1 MRTALSLTI
10 LAITVAVVGACDT
23 ACGAYPY
30 DHYITIQDPG
40 HGQYCHYTVTDTA
53 DYLLDRQDFIDF
65 TNANGCPWAQQAI
78 PPGDW
83 HIDRDITLRLEL
95 NGSITILPEGYFEQS
110 SPAPVNLGLIYLA
123 VGAVGLIV
131 VIIAV
136 GKIQGRRP

>member
-1 MRTALSLTI
+1 MRTGLSLTI
-10 LAITVAVVGACDT
+10 LIMAVAVVGVCDT
-23 ACGAYPY
+23 AYGAYPN

-53 DYLLDRQDFIDF
+53 EYLLDRQDFIDF

-95 NGSITILPEGYFEQS
+95 NGSITVLPAGYFEQDR
-110 SPAPVNLGLIYLA
+110 PADNTTLYAGLA
-123 VGAVGLIV
+123 VIGAGIIV
-131 VIIAV
+131 AITAVI
-136 GKIQGRRP
+136 GRKFA